1 MNPIYTELFVLLFV
15 DVNTYQVSFRRID
28 SDTFII
34 TSTVNGLLTNDHPY
48 DPMSIHAI
56 AKKFNSGV
64 LYNGVQYN
72 SATARGYWKQLV
84 AAGFT
89 RTDTEKVGN

>member
-1 MNPIYTELFVLLFV
+1 M
-15 DVNTYQVSFRRID
+15 
-28 SDTFII
+28 
-34 TSTVNGLLTNDHPY
+34 NDHPY